1 MLLFCAG
8 TCPADTFVHR
18 NGGESLHGYA
28 TDQTLGRTTLVQTTE
43 HGGQYLDLAAYNII
57 PNRLGRNSIVVVI
70 AIEESLTL
78 EIETE
83 AIENA
88 IAQAANRGPFF
99 IILQIDTPGGRVDY
113 AKRICAAITTNTNC
127 PIVAYINGGKHG
139 GAFSA
144 GAAIALACRQIFI
157 SPHAAIGAA
166 TATAQTASGPEQLE
180 KAFGEVIGEKISSA
194 WRGYLAALAEQNSRP
209 GLVAMA
215 MVDKDIEV
223 IEVNQNGTRLFVE
236 PANKKPSQKIV
247 RSWSKKDMLVTL
259 TANDAVGCMIADKI
273 VASKEQLLRELDAE
287 SATIM
292 YDNAPQEARKTYQK
306 VMARFDKLTTS
317 LDYNRKQLKQTQVRS
332 KQLAILR
339 RIIDNYKDLIHV
351 AKNYPDVPVSVN
363 LLNRQL
369 NSAQAVYN
377 AGRTNR

>member
-28 TDQTLGRTTLVQTTE
+28 TDQTLGSTTLVQTTE

-144 GAAIALACRQIFI
+144 GAAIALACRQVFI

-223 IEVNQNGTRLFVE
+223 IEVNQ
-236 PANKKPSQKIV
+236 
-247 RSWSKKDMLVTL
+247 

-351 AKNYPDVPVSVN
+351 AKNYPDVPVSIN